1 MENNLPTKYND
12 SLFTKIFN
20 FFKNIFK
27 KQRVEVIKEINNQV
41 EENSFRNDIKV
52 DNNNCADYIQNM
64 NKEQFIE
71 QFEKNPELLLN
82 LTVEQLEKMDK
93 YYDEIL
99 EEYEEKLKKLA

>member
-12 SLFTKIFN
+12 SLFAKIFN